1 MDAIYTIRKTEGIT
15 GLYRV
20 KYNNKKKYI
29 NKYLNIVLK

>member
-20 KYNNKKKYI
+20 KYNNKKIILI
-29 NKYLNIVLK
+29 NI

>member
-20 KYNNKKKYI
+20 KYNNNKIILI
-29 NKYLNIVLK
+29 NI